1 MPHIKN
7 KAVIY
12 MFAIILIIV
21 VILIFSRISN
31 NYNSKL
37 SEIYLL
43 DKEDLINDG
52 GFENF
57 NQTVEDCCTTHEK
70 RNEGAVF
77 VSRSSVS
84 FGGKYSLNLT
94 SSNHCACINKVL
106 REFNID
112 QKYVVSF
119 YYKGDNPRICI
130 FIEIERVCLVGDRIP
145 FSTGWKRYSKIFNSI
160 NYSTNA
166 EVYLY
171 TDSTGRTY
179 TNLYDDLQVHK
190 LMPMNSK
197 GPFNENETYIIKTK
211 ADNNVNGEMISDV
224 VDGEAYFMVKGE
236 PIVTIKFPW
245 TEVVII
251 MLMLFVI
258 IRLLFKK
265 QISEF
270 EREIA
275 GEAKDIARDIRNEIK
290 DIKESLSEKDSGN
303 DTHEKEE
310 PENIQKT
317 TAEKD

>member
-1 MPHIKN
+1 MNRLDYIN
-7 KAVIY
+7 
-12 MFAIILIIV
+12 LI
-21 VILIFSRISN
+21 
-31 NYNSKL
+31 
-37 SEIYLL
+37 
-43 DKEDLINDG
+43 EDG
-52 GFENF
+52 SFETLN
-57 NQTVEDCCTTHEK
+57 VSVGDCCTSYEL
-70 RNEGAVF
+70 RNEAMIN
-77 VSRSSVS
+77 VSRSNDS
-84 FGGKYSLNLT
+84 FHNRYSLNLT
-94 SSNHCACINKVL
+94 SSNHCACINKQIRGFENTIYL
-106 REFNID
+106 I
-112 QKYVVSF
+112 SF
-119 YYKGDNPRICI
+119 YYKGDNPKFCNW
-130 FIEIERVCLVGDRIP
+130 VVGDDKCLP
-145 FSTGWKRYSKIFNSI
+145 VKKLPSANQWTKYEQLLIFTNNSESAYI
-160 NYSTNA
+160 YFYA
-166 EVYLY
+166 
-171 TDSTGRTY
+171 DSDGTKTV

-190 LMPMNSK
+190 LIPMQRN
-197 GPFNENETYIIKTK
+197 GDFNQNETYIIKTK

>member
-1 MPHIKN
+1 
-7 KAVIY
+7 
-12 MFAIILIIV
+12 
-21 VILIFSRISN
+21 
-31 NYNSKL
+31 
-37 SEIYLL
+37 
-43 DKEDLINDG
+43 
-52 GFENF
+52 
-57 NQTVEDCCTTHEK
+57 
-70 RNEGAVF
+70 
-77 VSRSSVS
+77 
-84 FGGKYSLNLT
+84 
-94 SSNHCACINKVL
+94 
-106 REFNID
+106 
-112 QKYVVSF
+112 
-119 YYKGDNPRICI
+119 
-130 FIEIERVCLVGDRIP
+130 
-145 FSTGWKRYSKIFNSI
+145 
-160 NYSTNA
+160 
-166 EVYLY
+166 
-171 TDSTGRTY
+171 
-179 TNLYDDLQVHK
+179 
-190 LMPMNSK
+190 
-197 GPFNENETYIIKTK
+197 
-211 ADNNVNGEMISDV
+211 MISDV